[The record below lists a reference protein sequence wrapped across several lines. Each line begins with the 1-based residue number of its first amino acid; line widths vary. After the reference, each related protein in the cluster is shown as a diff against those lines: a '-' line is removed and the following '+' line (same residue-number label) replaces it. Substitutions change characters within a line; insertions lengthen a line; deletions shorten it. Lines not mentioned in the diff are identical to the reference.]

1 MLAGLDNPIWRSEG
15 RYLLPLERQVE
26 AFRRADP
33 PPEHKL
39 AVPVAVPEHLIQV
52 SQAAQHPRNEAVAD
66 LVTIGFYFLLHVGE
80 YTHTNEK
87 QRRRTKQFRAKDV
100 TFWDS
105 TGAVIP
111 NTAPLATLAQAAEAT
126 LSISNQKNGT
136 RGSLIHH
143 EANHE
148 LSCPVAALARRVH
161 HIMARGV
168 ADDMLGTY
176 FNPHGYKMHIVAGDI
191 NKAIKLAVT
200 SLGLEKK
207 GFPPSAVS
215 SHSLRAGG
223 AKAMHLNGA
232 SPLAIRKMGRWSS
245 DTFLMYIHEQIAAFS
260 EGMSTAM
267 STKIEWRNIAGP
279 TLVGD
284 DDEDQPDTPTFAA
297 F

>member
-39 AVPVAVPEHLIQV
+39 AVPVAVPAHLIRV

-66 LVTIGFYFLLHVGE
+66 LVTIGFYFLLRVGE

-176 FNPHGYKMHIVAGDI
+176 FNPRGYKMHIVAGDI

-223 AKAMHLNGA
+223 GNGDA
-232 SPLAIRKMGRWSS
+232 PQRC
-245 DTFLMYIHEQIAAFS
+245 
-260 EGMSTAM
+260 
-267 STKIEWRNIAGP
+267 
-279 TLVGD
+279 
-284 DDEDQPDTPTFAA
+284 
-297 F
+297 